1 MVIPLLFS
9 GTPGF
14 DQRLS
19 EILGRGET
27 FEAHF
32 QRDVDSILQAVRQEG
47 DAAVARCTLQFDGI
61 DLRDEGFSFSKEEL
75 VAAKGSLPAGLRNAL
90 ELAAERIFNFHLRQR
105 EESWF
110 FTEDDGSILGQRVI
124 PLERVGIYVPGGRA
138 SYPSSVLMNALPAR
152 AAGVGEIV
160 MCTPTPRGFVNN
172 AVLAAAEIAGV
183 DKVFRIGGAQA
194 VAAMAY
200 GTAEVPKVDKIVGP
214 GNIFVALAKKA
225 VFGTVGIDMVA
236 GPSEILVLADE
247 SADPAWVAADLL
259 SQAEHDPLASSILVT
274 DSKRLAEDVVQE
286 VASQLNDLPGDQRSV
301 AREAIERFGA
311 VLVCKDRGEM
321 VDIANGIA
329 PEHLEIA
336 MENPWEILPLIRNA
350 GAVFLGHHSTEP
362 IGDYVAGPN
371 HVLPTGG
378 TARFSSPLHTSDFV
392 KRSSIIQVREGL
404 FEELAVP
411 AMAIAQEERLFAHKR
426 AIEVRVVSQ
435 NLSFTEGE
443 RGQR

>member
-9 GTPGF
+9 GTSGF

-19 EILGRGET
+19 EILGRGES
-27 FEAHF
+27 FEARF
-32 QRDVDSILQAVRQEG
+32 QKDVDAIICAVREEG
-47 DAAVARCTLQFDGI
+47 DAAVARYTLKFDGI
-61 DLRDEGFSFSKEEL
+61 DLFETGFSFSKEEL
-75 VAAKGSLPAGLRNAL
+75 VAAKSSLSSDLLTAL
-90 ELAAERIFNFHLRQR
+90 ELAAERILQFHLRQR

-110 FTEDDGSILGQRVI
+110 FTEEDGSILGQRVI

-138 SYPSSVLMNALPAR
+138 SYPSSVLMNALPAK
-152 AAGVGEIV
+152 AAGVGEVV
-160 MCTPTPRGFVNN
+160 MCTPTPGGFVNN
-172 AVLAAAEIAGV
+172 TVLAAAEIAGV

-200 GTAEVPKVDKIVGP
+200 GTSEVPKVDKIVGP

-247 SADPAWVAADLL
+247 SANPVWIAADLL
-259 SQAEHDPLASSILVT
+259 SQAEHDPVASSILLT
-274 DSKRLAEDVVQE
+274 HSKGLAEAVAHEVERQLQE
-286 VASQLNDLPGDQRSV
+286 LPIEQRKVAQ
-301 AREAIERFGA
+301 EAVDRFGA
-311 VLVCKDRGEM
+311 VLVCRDESEM
-321 VDIANGIA
+321 VAIANRIS

-336 MENPWEILPLIRNA
+336 MENPWSVLPHIRNA

-362 IGDYVAGPN
+362 IGDYIAGPN

-392 KRSSIIQVREGL
+392 KRSSIIEVREGL
-404 FEELAVP
+404 FSRLATP
-411 AMAIAQEERLFAHKR
+411 AMAIAQEERLFAHRR

-435 NLSFTEGE
+435 NSSFKEGE
-443 RGQR
+443 RGQS